1 MCCHFMFT
9 TCSFKSF
16 FAIITGPCPLVT
28 CRIQTVFWTDV
39 LAILSVVQ
47 TIALGTFPGDRLTG
61 PTTLTTSSTVWS
73 KVIRRAYCNKVNF
86 HIKYILFC
94 KGNVKQNLE
103 FVHYLNCIWFS
114 EKPDLF
120 QGRRYYPTTR
130 ITKRLL
136 AAGKNDW

>member
-1 MCCHFMFT
+1 MFT
-9 TCSFKSF
+9 TFSFKSF

-61 PTTLTTSSTVWS
+61 PTTPSTSSTVWS

-86 HIKYILFC
+86 SHQVYSISQRKCKAEFGDCALF
-94 KGNVKQNLE
+94 KL
-103 FVHYLNCIWFS
+103 CIWFS
-114 EKPDLF
+114 EEHDLF